1 MHSYLLTN
9 IPDENCYF
17 TYLNRTVAKKNLK
30 KLTVKSASKKGH
42 RRHTHTAVMIK
53 GQKLICIFL
62 LLNSVCTK
70 EKKLK

>member
-53 GQKLICIFL
+53 GQ
-62 LLNSVCTK
+62 N
-70 EKKLK
+70 